1 MNEYIFKLSKSF
13 NISVI
18 NYSIYKCIY
27 LTDDSFICAC
37 VTLTSKIM

>member
-1 MNEYIFKLSKSF
+1 MNDTYLKLSKSF